1 MFMGFAKPFQTMSCA
16 LSECSSTG
24 LLPAADSS
32 RFFLAYRD
40 VACTIYPV
48 VPDTQSFEDTLT
60 FMLSNRSR
68 HMRDNLELDPNKP
81 YGVSL
86 PWLSL
91 VFAVFASGAQSSD
104 RPAKERELTSQVYG
118 WKNF

>member
-1 MFMGFAKPFQTMSCA
+1 MSCA
-16 LSECSSTG
+16 MSKCPQSLECHMLT
-24 LLPAADSS
+24 PQ
-32 RFFLAYRD
+32 RFFVAYRD

-48 VPDTQSFEDTLT
+48 IPDTGSFEDTLT
-60 FMLSNRSR
+60 FMLSNRAR
-68 HMRDNLELDPNKP
+68 ALRDNLELDPNKP

-91 VFAVFASGAQSSD
+91 VFAVFASGSQSSD

-118 WKNF
+118 KSRSIKKSSRI